1 MLTRSFLAAVL
12 VMGVLA
18 PVPSA
23 FAADPGPIVSA
34 PTKIGS
40 VDFQRALNDVGEGA
54 QARARLEAMY
64 ADKKTAIE
72 KTRKDLEAR
81 AADLEKQKL
90 ILSDAARKQK
100 EEELYQMQGA
110 FQATAQRAE
119 QEMQQAYYGAMETL
133 IEKMKGI
140 AAQIGKEKG
149 YALIVEVNEGGVV
162 YASPA
167 VDVTDE
173 VIKRYNAANPVAAPS
188 APPKK

>member
-1 MLTRSFLAAVL
+1 MLTRSILAAAL
-12 VMGVLA
+12 ALGVCA
-18 PVPSA
+18 PVSTA
-23 FAADPGPIVSA
+23 QAAEPAAAATPM
-34 PTKIGS
+34 KIGS
-40 VDFQRALNDVGEGA
+40 VDFQRALNDVAEGA
-54 QARARLEAMY
+54 QARARLETMY

-81 AADLEKQKL
+81 AMDLDKQKL

-100 EEELYQMQGA
+100 EEDLYQMQGA

-140 AAQIGKEKG
+140 AAAIGKEKG

-167 VDVTDE
+167 VDVTEE

-188 APPKK
+188 PAPKK